1 MISSAV
7 ARWLPLYLAVMSGA
21 VSASCGGKSEEELE
35 SEACFED
42 SSALYEQRI
51 KPLFETDRPQSCNQC
66 HLSGVDLSVFVR
78 DSMCE
83 TRACLLANGLVD
95 ATDIDNSLI
104 LTWIAR
110 AQPESELITQEVID
124 EEYQGFRDFLT
135 QLASCSNASCRE
147 VTCSA
152 VKGPG
157 KCERESEP
165 GMITVTD
172 PDAQCDSQSVE
183 AAFRDTVFPWRD
195 RCFPCH
201 HDDQL
206 KATAEAPRWIEV
218 GGNCE
223 TAAVS
228 TLRNVI
234 DRGLVDTEVPEDS
247 LILLKPLPES
257 DGGVPHGGG
266 DKFHDKND
274 QAYQSFLSFAEYY
287 AACVAAGMPY

>member
-1 MISSAV
+1 M
-7 ARWLPLYLAVMSGA
+7 LAA
-21 VSASCGGKSEEELE
+21 ASCGDGEAELAASLE
-35 SEACFED
+35 CFAD
-42 SSALYEQRI
+42 TSAVYEQRI
-51 KPLFETDRPQSCNQC
+51 QPLLETDRPRTCNQC
-66 HLSGVDLSVFVR
+66 HLSGVDLGLFVR

-95 ATDIDNSLI
+95 PDNVDDSLI

-110 AQPESELITQEVID
+110 AQPESELITEEVIA

-135 QLASCSNASCRE
+135 QLVSCSNAACE
-147 VTCSA
+147 GVTCSA

-157 KCERESEP
+157 SCERQGEP
-165 GMITVTD
+165 SQVTLTD
-172 PDAQCDSQSVE
+172 PETQCDSRSVE
-183 AAFRDTVFPWRD
+183 AAFQDSVFAWRD

-206 KATAEAPRWIEV
+206 DADKLAPRWIEV

-234 DRGLVDTEVPEDS
+234 DRGYVDPSAPEQS
-247 LILLKPLPES
+247 LLLLKPLPIGY
-257 DGGVPHGGG
+257 GGVEHGGG
-266 DKFHDKND
+266 AKFHDD
-274 QAYQSFLSFAEYY
+274 TDSAYQSFLSFANYY
-287 AACVAAGMPY
+287 AGCVDAGMPY